1 MYRCAG
7 AAGGDRAGDVPDV
20 AGQVRGQPA
29 QHTQP
34 AAARRRRRL
43 RAVRAR
49 RLRRGS
55 RLPAA
60 SALAQRRAWF
70 LAQVL
75 ATASRAKLESIVYT

>member
-1 MYRCAG
+1 MAR
-7 AAGGDRAGDVPDV
+7 
-20 AGQVRGQPA
+20 QVRGQPA
-29 QHTQP
+29 QHAQP

-49 RLRRGS
+49 RLRRGA

-60 SALAQRRAWF
+60 PALAQRRTRL

-75 ATASRAKLESIVYT
+75 ATAFRATLESIDFLLGTTVIV